1 MRVKAYLCSKCHS
14 SRQTRRVYLKEANGT
29 GYRPIGYL
37 CTKCR
42 NSVLD
47 EQEYEF
53 PRPRRHEIGRDE
65 PVILS
70 GERKH
75 SKLDNL
81 DWVNS

>member
-1 MRVKAYLCSKCHS
+1 MCARCYS

-42 NSVLD
+42 NLALD
-47 EQEYEF
+47 EQEYAF
-53 PRPRRHEIGRDE
+53 AKPRRGLDPGTPEE

-70 GERKH
+70 GDRRRP
-75 SKLDNL
+75 SKLDNNL
-81 DWVNS
+81 DWVNAQ